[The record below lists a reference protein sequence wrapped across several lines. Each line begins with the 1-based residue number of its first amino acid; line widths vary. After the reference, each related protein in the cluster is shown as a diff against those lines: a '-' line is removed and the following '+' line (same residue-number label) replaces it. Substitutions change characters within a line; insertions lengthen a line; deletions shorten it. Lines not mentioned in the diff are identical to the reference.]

1 MAMCDGITMDP
12 LPLHNALVSKA
23 WVGGHVW
30 HCAQMHITKTNNK
43 GSFDSAG
50 GYMYMKKKKKKKN
63 IRRQA
68 AIGRMHFL
76 KPYL

>member
-1 MAMCDGITMDP
+1 MCDGITMDP
-12 LPLHNALVSKA
+12 HPLHNALVSKA

-50 GYMYMKKKKKKKN
+50 GYMYMKRMKMKKKKKMMKMK
-63 IRRQA
+63 IKKKVA
-68 AIGRMHFL
+68 
-76 KPYL
+76 